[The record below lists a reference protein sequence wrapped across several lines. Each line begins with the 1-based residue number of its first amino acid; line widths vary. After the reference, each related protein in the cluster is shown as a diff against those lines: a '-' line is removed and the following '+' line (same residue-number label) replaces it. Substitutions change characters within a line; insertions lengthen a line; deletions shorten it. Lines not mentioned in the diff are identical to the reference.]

1 MDTAKLKQFA
11 QQARTNLMSLIAN
24 KVDWVLAEGS
34 EARRLSPQ
42 AVMALEKTVS
52 EKGKKAVVDQVA
64 YFWFNRLCALRFMD
78 VNRYTKI
85 GVVSPVDGAVLPEV
99 LSEAISGYV
108 DSAMVPNATIE
119 KILGILSGSITSDN
133 PQAQA
138 YRLLLVAACN
148 YWYKSMPF
156 LFQKVNDYTELLL
169 PDDLLSE
176 RSILAAIREAMPT
189 EECQDVE
196 VIGWLYQYYISEKKD
211 EVFEA
216 LKKNVKISPE
226 NIPAATQLFTPHWIV
241 KYLVENSLGRLWML
255 NHPESSLVDSMAYYI
270 KPDQE
275 ETDFL
280 KVNSPEELKVCD
292 PACGSGHM
300 LTYAFDLL
308 YKIYEEEGY
317 APSTIAELILTKN
330 LFGIEIDERAGEL
343 AAFALNM
350 KARAKDR
357 QFFKKMVEPN
367 ICVLKNVKLSDE
379 EIHDYAHEIGED
391 LFTEP
396 LWATLKQFE
405 EANNF
410 GSLIEPKA
418 TDIESIREVLKA
430 KDPASLLFLSET
442 HKKVLEV
449 LKQADF
455 LSPKYDVVVA
465 NPPYMGRKGMNGRLA
480 PWIKEHFANAKADI
494 YATFICRGVSLAK
507 EFGYCAMVTMQSWM
521 FLSTF
526 EELRNSLINNKTIL
540 SMAHIGARGFDSI
553 SGEVVSTTAFI
564 LANAHLKKF
573 KGAYLCLVDEIG
585 EMAKQQAFLD
595 KKPFPYL
602 VSSDSF
608 QQIPGSP
615 IAYWL
620 SPNVANIFR
629 KNRSL
634 SPVAS
639 PCVGLQTGDNDR
651 FLRNW
656 YEVSYNRIAQGETT
670 ERDLKSGIKKWVLC
684 SKGGSFRRWYGN
696 ILHVVN
702 WQNDGEELKGF
713 CFENGKQRS
722 VLRNQSL
729 YFKKNGVTWSTISS
743 SKISFRVFEKDW
755 LFETKGSVCF
765 SNNEDEISSSV
776 FAYLN
781 SKVVDFLL
789 TATSPTL
796 DFHEGPVGRLPYKEI
811 ASEELDQNVST
822 AIELSKS
829 DWNSQ
834 EIAFQFLKDPL
845 VLQGDKRIIDNI
857 RMFDELSKRSI
868 NKLKKIEENNNRMFI
883 KANGLES
890 ELSLEV
896 PLSDVSLC
904 VNPYFIYPDAD
915 EDDYDKLINADRIR
929 SFISY
934 AVGCMFG
941 RYSIDKEGLILANQ
955 GDTVETYD
963 ELVPNSRFRADA
975 DNCLPI
981 LGENWFADDIVSRL
995 RQFLMVTFGEE
1006 HFQENLQFIE
1016 KALNVKNKAN
1026 YTIRDYFVNE
1036 FYADHI
1042 KRYKKRPIYW
1052 LFSSPKG
1059 SFNALIYMHRYRPD
1073 TVSVVLNDYLR
1084 KFRDKL
1090 QSNLDSLQKE
1100 SVDEQLDNRTRTKAL
1115 KEMEKIKK
1123 IIKEVEDYEREV
1135 LYPLAH
1141 KNIEINLDDGVKVN
1155 YLKFGAALKKIPGL
1169 ASKEE

>member
-300 LTYAFDLL
+300 LIYAFDLL

-357 QFFKKMVEPN
+357 QFFKKQVEPQ
-367 ICVLKNVKLSDE
+367 ICVLKNVKLSDA

-455 LSPKYDVVVA
+455 LSPKYHVVIA
-465 NPPYMGRKGMNGRLA
+465 NPPYMGGKGMNGRLA
-480 PWIKEHFANAKADI
+480 AWIKEHFTDVKSDLFSA
-494 YATFICRGVSLAK
+494 FIVRNCRL
-507 EFGYCAMVTMQSWM
+507 TMSNGQLGFMTPFVWM
-521 FLSTF
+521 FISSY
-526 EELRNSLINNKTIL
+526 EKLRNFLIKQKTITSLIQL
-540 SMAHIGARGFDSI
+540 EYSGFDGATVPI
-553 SGEVVSTTAFI
+553 CTFTLQNKYLG
-564 LANAHLKKF
+564 NY
-573 KGAYLCLVDEIG
+573 KGAYVRLSDFVGSEL
-585 EMAKQQAFLD
+585 QAPKALEAIKSTSCGWF
-595 KKPFPYL
+595 YRTNA
-602 VSSDSF
+602 DSF

-834 EIAFQFLKDPL
+834 EIAFQFLKDP
-845 VLQGDKRIIDNI
+845 
-857 RMFDELSKRSI
+857 
-868 NKLKKIEENNNRMFI
+868 
-883 KANGLES
+883 
-890 ELSLEV
+890 
-896 PLSDVSLC
+896 
-904 VNPYFIYPDAD
+904 
-915 EDDYDKLINADRIR
+915 
-929 SFISY
+929 
-934 AVGCMFG
+934 
-941 RYSIDKEGLILANQ
+941 
-955 GDTVETYD
+955 
-963 ELVPNSRFRADA
+963 
-975 DNCLPI
+975 
-981 LGENWFADDIVSRL
+981 
-995 RQFLMVTFGEE
+995 
-1006 HFQENLQFIE
+1006 
-1016 KALNVKNKAN
+1016 
-1026 YTIRDYFVNE
+1026 
-1036 FYADHI
+1036 
-1042 KRYKKRPIYW
+1042 
-1052 LFSSPKG
+1052 
-1059 SFNALIYMHRYRPD
+1059 
-1073 TVSVVLNDYLR
+1073 
-1084 KFRDKL
+1084 
-1090 QSNLDSLQKE
+1090 
-1100 SVDEQLDNRTRTKAL
+1100 
-1115 KEMEKIKK
+1115 
-1123 IIKEVEDYEREV
+1123 
-1135 LYPLAH
+1135 
-1141 KNIEINLDDGVKVN
+1141 
-1155 YLKFGAALKKIPGL
+1155 
-1169 ASKEE
+1169 

>member
-300 LTYAFDLL
+300 LIYAFDLL

-357 QFFKKMVEPN
+357 QFFKKQVEPQ
-367 ICVLKNVKLSDE
+367 ICVLKNVKLSDA

-595 KKPFPYL
+595 KKSFPYL

-615 IAYWL
+615 IAYWV
-620 SPNVANIFR
+620 SSHAIEAFR
-629 KNRSL
+629 KNRPL
-634 SPVAS
+634 SPVAM
-639 PCVGLQTGDNDR
+639 PCVGLQTGDNGR

-656 YEVSYNRIAQGETT
+656 AEVSVSKIGFSMPNASQAL
-670 ERDLKSGIKKWVLC
+670 DSKKKWFPYN
-684 SKGGSFRRWYGN
+684 KGGEKRRWYGN
-696 ILHVVN
+696 QEFVVN
-702 WQNDGEELKGF
+702 WENDGYEIKHF
-713 CFENGKQRS
+713 TDENGKLRSRPQNTEWFFNVSASWSKITSGGFSLRYYPCGFIFDVAGCSIFAQDNNLLMS
-722 VLRNQSL
+722 VLGALNSSFMTQLYSSL
-729 YFKKNGVTWSTISS
+729 MPTLNTEVGQIAGFPLANEPKCTDIVDRAIQIS
-743 SKISFRVFEKDW
+743 KEDW
-755 LFETKGSVCF
+755 DSFETSWNFKESPLLSDKYQSETLSLTYESFKNSVQENAVKLKQLEEENNKLFIEAYGLHHELTSDVPLKDVTLSMNPCYRYGAHL
-765 SNNEDEISSSV
+765 SN
-776 FAYLN
+776 
-781 SKVVDFLL
+781 
-789 TATSPTL
+789 
-796 DFHEGPVGRLPYKEI
+796 
-811 ASEELDQNVST
+811 EELD
-822 AIELSKS
+822 
-829 DWNSQ
+829 
-834 EIAFQFLKDPL
+834 
-845 VLQGDKRIIDNI
+845 
-857 RMFDELSKRSI
+857 
-868 NKLKKIEENNNRMFI
+868 
-883 KANGLES
+883 
-890 ELSLEV
+890 SLM
-896 PLSDVSLC
+896 L
-904 VNPYFIYPDAD
+904 AD
-915 EDDYDKLINADRIR
+915 TMRD
-929 SFISY
+929 FVSY

-941 RYSIDKEGLILANQ
+941 RYSIDKDGLILANQ
-955 GDTVETYD
+955 GDKVETYD

-981 LGENWFADDIVSRL
+981 LGENWFADDIVSRF